1 MTFKNGL
8 SLTSLLYHE
17 LTIQVDSTFLSMSF
31 DKELAGLCGLTQADV
46 AAALEKICTVEADI
60 ASHLKTLSMYT
71 NAYHFC
77 YDQKTE
83 PVFNTDTSLE
93 HLHVSL

>member
-1 MTFKNGL
+1 
-8 SLTSLLYHE
+8 
-17 LTIQVDSTFLSMSF
+17 MSF